1 MPVKK
6 YNAKV
11 VSIQNRAKGIYT
23 LEFSSEKRFRYS
35 PGEFLHLALDEYDPS
50 GAWPES
56 RCFSM
61 QTSPEDKNIKIT
73 YAVKGR
79 FTQRMEQEL
88 SVGKSVWLKL
98 PFGDLFTQE
107 HSKNDAVFIAGGTG
121 ITPFLS
127 LFTDK
132 SFSQYGNPALY
143 LGFRNRNLHF
153 YQSELRKANQLNP
166 GLQMTFFYQD
176 TDGIISMERIY
187 ALHSAGAGSFFIS
200 GPPEMIRSVKQY
212 LLDKAVNEN
221 RIKTDNWE

>member
-6 YNAKV
+6 YKTEI
-11 VSIQNRAKGIYT
+11 VSIQNPTAGVYT
-23 LEFSSEKRFRYS
+23 LEFSSEKRFKFA

-56 RCFSM
+56 RCFSI
-61 QTSPEDKNIKIT
+61 QTAPDEENIKIT

-88 SVGKSVWLKL
+88 SVGKSIWLKL

-107 HSKNDAVFIAGGTG
+107 HSKNHVVFVAGGTG

-132 SFSQYGNPALY
+132 SFAEYRNPALY
-143 LGFRNRNLHF
+143 LGFRNRDLHF
-153 YQSELRKANQLNP
+153 YQTELEKAKRLNP
-166 GLQMTFFYQD
+166 ELQITVFYQD
-176 TDGIISMERIY
+176 TDGVVDIEQIHASNPD
-187 ALHSAGAGSFFIS
+187 AGAFFIS
-200 GPPEMIRSVKQY
+200 GPPVMIKNFKQY
-212 LLDKAVNEN
+212 LLAKGVREDKV
-221 RIKTDNWE
+221 KTDDWE

>member
-1 MPVKK
+1 MIIKK
-6 YNAKV
+6 Y
-11 VSIQNRAKGIYT
+11 RAEIISVQSSVCGVYT
-23 LEFSSEKRFRYS
+23 LEFRSEKRFGYA

-56 RCFSM
+56 RCFSI
-61 QTSPEDKNIKIT
+61 QTAPEEENIKIT

-107 HSKNDAVFIAGGTG
+107 HSKENVVFIAGGTG

-132 SFSQYGNPALY
+132 SFAEYHNPALY
-143 LGFRNRNLHF
+143 LGFRNRDLHF
-153 YQSELRKANQLNP
+153 YQNELEKAKQLNP
-166 GLQMTFFYQD
+166 QLQVTVFYQD
-176 TDGIISMERIY
+176 TDGVIDIERIY
-187 ALHSAGAGSFFIS
+187 ASHSGAGAFFIS
-200 GPPEMIRSVKQY
+200 GPPAMIKNFKQY
-212 LLDKAVNEN
+212 LLMKEVSED
-221 RIKTDNWE
+221 RIKTDDWE